1 MFKKAEK
8 AFYFMAFFIKF
19 GIDFSLD
26 FSVLF
31 TGNNGYTA
39 IFFNGFYDFICVV
52 TFIRQ
57 DGFRLDAVQQSDRL
71 RTIVTVSA
79 RDDKFQRIAE
89 RIANGVDF

>member
-19 GIDFSLD
+19 RIYIALNFA
-26 FSVLF
+26 VLF
-31 TGNNGYTA
+31 RGYNGYTA

-57 DGFRLDAVQQSDRL
+57 NGFRLDAV
-71 RTIVTVSA
+71 
-79 RDDKFQRIAE
+79 
-89 RIANGVDF
+89 